1 MWGRVYVPHA
11 AVKAWSTTRK
21 YKEAI
26 EKVLGDEWTISESA
40 RYYGISRSNLSRR
53 VAVAKDER
61 EAAEEQAAEETAA
74 GKVRVAPD
82 IIRDVGTF
90 EEFIDTYFGAWV
102 CPDCQVHHDTPNFH
116 REIIKALESDS
127 RRVLVN
133 LPPYHS
139 KSTLITVWHTV
150 YDICRN
156 PNSRTIIVSKSSQFA
171 KAFLHAIKDILS
183 VDELYANSKRNLI
196 EDWGPFKPDS
206 GGWSEYEI
214 YVSNKTSAEKDPT
227 VLAMGYGGQIYGRR
241 ADKIK
246 FDDVATLENQRN
258 PDRVAQMIEW
268 INKEALS
275 RIGKSG
281 QAIWAGT
288 RVSAGDIYSVLMSR
302 PGYTVIRYPAL
313 IDDEHEEVLWPEH
326 FPYEQVLTH
335 RGEMSPSDFQLVY
348 QNVDVPGLHASFTQD
363 MMDLA
368 KDTSRPVGHYTN
380 GWRLIAGL
388 DPAGANKGS
397 GRTAMVLLAVDPDT
411 GKRFVVDAIS
421 EKQMKAPR
429 MRDVMFDWSA
439 RYPIYEWRVESN
451 GVQSQL
457 IQYNEE
463 IIQHLAKQ
471 GIRVVPHQTNTS
483 GRTGKWDA
491 EFGVETIAPLFHAE
505 LVSIPWAGVQS
516 AQAMQKLLEEFVSFP
531 MGVESDMVMAFW
543 FAELGCRQL
552 LNRAHL
558 PMFNERMRKNWPSRV
573 KRRARVV
580 DFESRDVRAISVND
594 QRLGHLTRGQ
604 RGYRR
609 MTVGQPT
616 PHGQVEEYEA
626 LPDEDQPMNI
636 DPEIWKPS

>member
-1 MWGRVYVPHA
+1 MASARV
-11 AVKAWSTTRK
+11 KDWSVQRK
-21 YKEAI
+21 YKAGI
-26 EKVLGDEWTISESA
+26 AKILDEDWSVSETA
-40 RYYGISRSNLSRR
+40 RYYGVSRSNLSRR
-53 VAVAKDER
+53 VAIAREER
-61 EAAEEQAAEETAA
+61 AEAEERAAEE
-74 GKVRVAPD
+74 VATGAVSSLVPQQ
-82 IIRDVGTF
+82 IRDVGTF
-90 EEFIDTYFGAWV
+90 EEFFNRYFGSWV
-102 CPDCQVHHDTPNFH
+102 CPDCHVHHEMPDFH
-116 REIIKALESDS
+116 REIIDAVESDH

-156 PNSRTIIVSKSSQFA
+156 PNSRTIIVSKSGPFA
-171 KAFLHAIKDILS
+171 KAFLHAIKEILS
-183 VDELYANSKRNLI
+183 NEELYENSEGNLI
-196 EDWGPFKPDS
+196 QDWGPFKPDQ

-214 YVSNKTSAEKDPT
+214 YVANRTGAEKDPT

-246 FDDVATLENQRN
+246 FDDIATLDNQRN
-258 PDRVAQMIEW
+258 PDRVAHMIEW

-288 RVSAGDIYSVLMSR
+288 RVSAGDIYSVLGAR
-302 PGYTVIRYPAL
+302 QGYKVIRYPAL
-313 IDDEHEEVLWPEH
+313 IDDETEQVLWPEH
-326 FPYEQVLTH
+326 FPYAQVLTH

-348 QNVDVPGLHASFTQD
+348 QNVDVPGLHASFTQE

-368 KDTSRPVGHYTN
+368 KDTSRVVGHYTN

-388 DPAGANKGS
+388 DPAGANKNS

-421 EKQMKAPR
+421 ERQMKAPR
-429 MRDVMFDWSA
+429 MRDVIFDWSSK
-439 RYPIYEWRVESN
+439 YPIYEWRVESN

-457 IQYNEE
+457 VQYNEE
-463 IIQHLAKQ
+463 IVQHLAKR
-471 GIRVVPHQTNTS
+471 GIRVLPHQTNAS

-491 EFGVETIAPLFHAE
+491 EFGVETMAPLFHAE

-516 AQAMQKLLEEFVSFP
+516 AQAMQKILEEFVSFP
-531 MGVESDMVMAFW
+531 MGIESDLVMAFW
-543 FAELGCRQL
+543 FAELGVRQL

-558 PMFNERMRKNWPSRV
+558 PMFNNRMRKNWPNRI
-573 KRRARVV
+573 KRRAAVA
-580 DFESRDVRAISVND
+580 DFESRTVRGVSIED
-594 QRLGHLTRGQ
+594 QRLGHLSRGQ
-604 RGYRR
+604 HGYRR

-616 PHGQVEEYEA
+616 AHADVEEYDAEVHEGP
-626 LPDEDQPMNI
+626 LNV
-636 DPEIWKPS
+636 DPRIWTPS